1 VDSTGWTIQSDSIS
15 LSGAQV
21 TITDG
26 GTNRPVTV
34 TNLQSGYGS
43 KYAINMKPQ
52 GWTSQAGHTYSVSVT
67 GISQP
72 ISYDVQ
78 VVACN

>member
-1 VDSTGWTIQSDSIS
+1 MTV
-15 LSGAQV
+15 
-21 TITDG
+21 TDG
-26 GTNRPVTV
+26 GTNRPVALT
-34 TNLQSGYGS
+34 TLQSGYGS
-43 KYAINMKPQ
+43 KYAIAMKPQ
-52 GWTSQAGHTYSVSVT
+52 GWTTQAGHTYSVSVS